1 MRITAPR
8 AGEPIRLVTTGS
20 EPRFRVV
27 MDAGRKADGGRRQ
40 VTSTFATLR
49 GAREFVAET
58 RTAVARG
65 NYTAP
70 AGVDFDALCS
80 AWLASKVDCRE
91 VTRLGYAQVL
101 KPIRARIGA
110 RKVQSIRLPDV
121 EAVMVAL
128 ATEGGQRSRP
138 LSHRSL
144 AYTLGTLRQVFA
156 YAVRAGLVATN
167 PTQAVKVPKAAHDD
181 GRALLVWDPAQ
192 LLAFRAVAD
201 ADEWAGGWRLA
212 LSGLRRSEVL
222 GMAWEAVD
230 MDAGTAVVRAGR
242 VAVDGSR
249 TATGDPKSKASRRTV
264 PVEAMHPGTVGLL
277 RSLSARQAA
286 ERRYAGLAYTDG
298 GLVLVDA
305 LGLPVRPEAFSDR
318 FGVLCRRAGV
328 PVVRLHSVRHSVALM
343 LHRAGVAPADAASLL
358 GHSVQVHLSTYVPRT
373 EQGAQTAGAMLG
385 RVLRAAL

>member
-1 MRITAPR
+1 
-8 AGEPIRLVTTGS
+8 
-20 EPRFRVV
+20 

-286 ERRYAGLAYTDG
+286 ERRNAGLAYTDG

-305 LGLPVRPEAFSDR
+305 LGRPVRPEAFSDR

-385 RVLRAAL
+385 QVLRAAL